1 MTRRIKRVRMSNE
14 LTLLLDLIVHLIH
27 QDLTGDH
34 SVAQVTPRRRP
45 TEAVTPTF
53 HPIELS
59 PSPARIPTLLSSS
72 LPKKSS
78 GQFLN
83 LIMMSH

>member
-1 MTRRIKRVRMSNE
+1 MSDE

-34 SVAQVTPRRRP
+34 SVAQVTPRRHP
-45 TEAVTPTF
+45 TEAATPTF
-53 HPIELS
+53 HSIELS
-59 PSPARIPTLLSSS
+59 SSPARIPTLLSSS
-72 LPKKSS
+72 LPEKSS
-78 GQFLN
+78 GQFLD

>member
-1 MTRRIKRVRMSNE
+1 MSDE

-27 QDLTGDH
+27 QDLTDDLTGDH

-45 TEAVTPTF
+45 TEAATPTF

-59 PSPARIPTLLSSS
+59 PSPARIPMLLSSS
-72 LPKKSS
+72 LPEKSS
-78 GQFLN
+78 GQFLD